1 MIDSL
6 PGSDV
11 HYGTKGM
18 IASASPRAV
27 AAGLEIL
34 QRGGNAFDAAMAVAS
49 VEWVTLPASCG
60 LGGDVFAVFYS
71 AKEDRIGAIN
81 GSGMSAMRAT
91 RDYYVSQGLKKMPLE
106 GWQAPAVP
114 GAPQAYETMVREFG
128 TMGLDALLKQAQ
140 IYAEKGIVV
149 SDKMSRTIAGGA
161 KKLGKFTES
170 AAMYFPHGKV
180 PQAGDTWIL
189 PDLART
195 IRTLAEQGSDP
206 FYKGHIAAEIVR
218 ASGEGGGIFG
228 LEEFAAHATDLY
240 TPLHT
245 QYRGTDV
252 YTTAPPSQGLI
263 VSEWL
268 NLISGYDLRS
278 MGAGSADVI
287 HLLVEAKKL
296 AFADRL
302 RYCGD
307 PRVIDNPLDVLLSM
321 DYAEERRKA
330 IDMAL
335 VNETPVSGML
345 PEQGGDTSYFAVADG
360 MGNAVSFIHSLSAG
374 FGSGVVAGNTGIILN
389 NRAGRGFT
397 LEDGHPNVID
407 GGKKTMHTLNCYMLM
422 RDGKPW
428 LVGGTP
434 GGDKQPQWNVQT
446 ITNLVDFDLTVQEAA
461 EAPRWVSWPG
471 TDPAA
476 IETPFELQM
485 EDRFGADVVAELE
498 RRGHRIHS
506 MGDWGGGSAVQLIM
520 RDEHGTLRGGSD
532 PRAGGMAV
540 GF

>member
-1 MIDSL
+1 MDKL

-11 HYGTKGM
+11 HYGTHGM
-18 IASASPRAV
+18 VASASPRAV
-27 AAGLEIL
+27 AAGLDIL
-34 QRGGNAFDAAMAVAS
+34 KRGGNAFDAALAVAS

-71 AKEDRIGAIN
+71 AKDDRVGAIN
-81 GSGMSAMRAT
+81 GSGMSAMQAT
-91 RDYYVSQGLKKMPLE
+91 RDYYVHQGLDHMPLT
-106 GWQAPAVP
+106 GWHAAAVP
-114 GAPQAYETMVREFG
+114 GAPHAYETLVREFG
-128 TMGLDALLKQAQ
+128 TMPLGELLSQAVV
-140 IYAEKGIVV
+140 YAEKGIVV
-149 SDKMSRTIAGGA
+149 SDKMSRTISGGA
-161 KKLGKFTES
+161 KKLGQFPES
-170 AAMYFPHGKV
+170 AAIYLPKG
-180 PQAGDTWIL
+180 QAPRPGERWVL

-195 IRTLAEQGSDP
+195 IRTFAKQGSDA
-206 FYKGHIAAEIVR
+206 FYKGDIAAEIVR
-218 ASGEGGGIFG
+218 ASGENGGIFG
-228 LEEFAAHATDLY
+228 PEEFAEHTTDLY
-240 TPLHT
+240 EPLHT
-245 QYRGTDV
+245 QYRGVGV
-252 YTTAPPSQGLI
+252 YATAPPSQGLI
-263 VSEWL
+263 VLEWL
-268 NLISGYDLRS
+268 NLLSGYDLRS
-278 MGAGSADVI
+278 MGVGSADVI

-307 PRVIDNPLDVLLSM
+307 PRLIDNPLDDLLSM
-321 DYAEERRKA
+321 GYADERRKT
-330 IDMAL
+330 IDVTRA
-335 VNETPVSGML
+335 NDTPVSGIL
-345 PEQGGDTSYFAVADG
+345 PERAGDTSYFAVADG
-360 MGNAVSFIHSLSAG
+360 QGNAVSFIHSLSAG

-397 LEDGHPNVID
+397 LEEGHPNVID

-422 RDGKPW
+422 RDGHMF

-446 ITNLVDFDLTVQEAA
+446 ITNLVDFDMNVQEAA

-476 IETPFELQM
+476 IDTPFELQM
-485 EDRFGADVVAELE
+485 ENRFGASVVAGLE
-498 RRGHRIHS
+498 KRGHRVSS

-520 RDEHGTLRGGSD
+520 RDEQGTLRGGSD